1 MFETKD
7 KKQLFANWLWQV
19 ANADGNIA
27 KEEVQILNNIGM
39 SLGLREIKYQ
49 EIGTVTID
57 DVEKAFLLKE
67 LYRLSISDKDFA
79 DAEKNVIEDF
89 VKKFDIKKDIVDVT
103 EQWAAKYLENEK
115 TYFATIDKVLVK
127 ESITRSSKR

>member
-127 ESITRSSKR
+127 